1 MGTLSAGCL
10 VTTLTEA
17 PTSNTLFIS
26 YLYCHLGNHIGRIVS
41 SPFKPLYK
49 PTLTDF
55 EKAVVDIENRV
66 EHIEYTVVNISL
78 EEQRQTNWFKVERK
92 NEKKTILIRY
102 LLHSDEE
109 FDEDDFSNA
118 IPLMVKFL
126 SRYTLDELQE
136 IYQKRREHFIMSK
149 FNARSIS
156 SYDSSSNNSN
166 DSDTSKNSDEEQYE
180 DVEDDTDG
188 NSLNSW
194 TDFEQPTY
202 RLIDEIPKTFRSLDS
217 IKEERESS
225 ETGSINTEI
234 HYHPLTSLH
243 SQTQAS
249 RFLSTSYVGSRNI
262 DDVTA
267 TARSRTS
274 SLSDVYVEISEMY
287 ENLAEEETAS
297 VQNTKL

>member
-1 MGTLSAGCL
+1 MSNSLFLS
-10 VTTLTEA
+10 
-17 PTSNTLFIS
+17 
-26 YLYCHLGNHIGRIVS
+26 YWYCHLGNHIGRIVS

-66 EHIEYTVVNISL
+66 EHIEYTVANISL
-78 EEQRQTNWFKVERK
+78 EEQRQTNWFKVEKK
-92 NEKKTILIRY
+92 NEKKTTLIRY

-109 FDEDDFSNA
+109 FDEDDFSSA

-126 SRYTLDELQE
+126 SRHTLDELKD
-136 IYQKRREHFIMSK
+136 IYQKRREQLIMSK

-156 SYDSSSNNSN
+156 SDDSSSNYSN
-166 DSDTSKNSDEEQYE
+166 DPDTSENSDEEQYE

-194 TDFEQPTY
+194 TDFEQPSY
-202 RLIDEIPKTFRSLDS
+202 GLINEMPKTFRSLDS
-217 IKEERESS
+217 IKEEREPS
-225 ETGSINTEI
+225 ETGSIHTETDC
-234 HYHPLTSLH
+234 HPLTSLH
-243 SQTQAS
+243 GETEVTRSS
-249 RFLSTSYVGSRNI
+249 STSDVGSRNI
-262 DDVTA
+262 DDVRA
-267 TARSRTS
+267 TARSRSS
-274 SLSDVYVEISEMY
+274 SLGDVYVEISEVY